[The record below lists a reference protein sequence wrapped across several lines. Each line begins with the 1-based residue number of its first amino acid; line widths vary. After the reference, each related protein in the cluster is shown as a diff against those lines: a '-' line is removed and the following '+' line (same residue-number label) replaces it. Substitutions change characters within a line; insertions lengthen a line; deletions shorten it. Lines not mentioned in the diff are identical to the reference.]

1 VRKKIR
7 AIQYGI
13 GPIGASIVKL
23 LREKEAVDIVGAI
36 DTDPAKVGRDL
47 GEVVGASDA
56 PWGIKISG
64 DARGVLDQSADVVM
78 HTTSSSLPKV
88 MDQLLACLDVGSC
101 VVSTCEELSYPYRT
115 YPELSAKLDK
125 AAKDSGVALVGTG
138 VNPGFVMDKLVITL
152 AAVSQRIE
160 HAKALR
166 IVDAGKRRLPLQ
178 KKIGAGMSV
187 EEFRAKV
194 KEGIIKH
201 VGLPESVA
209 MVADSLGLRVDE
221 ITESIEPKVATER
234 VQTEFLTVEAG
245 QAAGVR
251 QIARGLSEGKEII
264 YMELQMDVGAKD
276 PADTVELQG
285 HPNISLVIPGGS
297 HGDIATASVAVN
309 SIPAILEA
317 QSGLRTSRDLAIGF
331 FPPKPLK

>member
-1 VRKKIR
+1 MKKKIR

-23 LREKEAVDIVGAI
+23 LREKQAIEIVGAI
-36 DTDPAKVGRDL
+36 DNDPAKVGKDL
-47 GEVVGASDA
+47 GEAIGAGDA
-56 PWGIKISG
+56 PWGVKISG
-64 DARGVLDQSADVVM
+64 DAKGVLEQSADVVM

-88 MDQLLACLDVGSC
+88 MEQLLACLDVGSC

-115 YPELSAKLDK
+115 YPELASRLDSVAKE
-125 AAKDSGVALVGTG
+125 SGVALVGTG
-138 VNPGFVMDKLVITL
+138 VNPGFVMDKLVVTL
-152 AAVSQRIE
+152 AAVAQRIE

-166 IVDAGKRRLPLQ
+166 VVDAAKRRLPLQ

-187 EEFRAKV
+187 DDFHAKV
-194 KEGIIKH
+194 KEGTIKH

-209 MVADSLGLRVDE
+209 MVADSLGLPVDE
-221 ITESIEPKVATER
+221 ITETIQPKVATQR
-234 VQTEFLTVEAG
+234 VQTEFLTVEPG
-245 QAAGVR
+245 QAAGVH
-251 QIARGLSEGKEII
+251 QIARGLSQGKELV
-264 YMELQMDVGAKD
+264 YLELQMYVGAEN
-276 PADTVELQG
+276 PADTIELTG

-317 QSGLRTSRDLAIGF
+317 PSGLRTSRDLPIGF
-331 FPPKPLK
+331 FSPKPL

>member
-13 GPIGASIVKL
+13 GPIGASILKL
-23 LREKEAVDIVGAI
+23 LREKETVDIVGAI
-36 DTDPAKVGRDL
+36 DSDPAKIGKDL
-47 GEVVGASDA
+47 AEVVGASDG
-56 PWGIKISG
+56 PWGVKVSG
-64 DARGVLDQSADVVM
+64 DAKGVLDQSADVVM

-101 VVSTCEELSYPYRT
+101 VVSSCEELSYPYRT
-115 YPELSAKLDK
+115 YPELAAKLDK

-166 IVDAGKRRLPLQ
+166 IVDASTRRQPLQ

-187 EEFRAKV
+187 EEFHSKV

-209 MVADSLGLRVDE
+209 MVADSLGFRLDE
-221 ITESIEPKVATER
+221 ITETIEPKVATGR
-234 VQTEFLTVEAG
+234 VETEFLTVEPG
-245 QAAGVR
+245 QAAGVH
-251 QIARGLSEGKEII
+251 QIARGLSEGKELV
-264 YMELQMDVGAKD
+264 YMELQMYVGAKD
-276 PADTVELQG
+276 PRDTVELKG

-331 FPPKPLK
+331 FPAKPLK

>member
-23 LREKEAVDIVGAI
+23 LREKETVDIAGAI
-36 DTDPAKVGRDL
+36 DADPAKIGRDL
-47 GEVVGASDA
+47 AEVVGASDG
-56 PWGIKISG
+56 PWGIKVSG
-64 DARGVLDQSADVVM
+64 DARGVLEQSADVVM

-115 YPELSAKLDK
+115 YPELAGKLDK
-125 AAKDSGVALVGTG
+125 AAKESGVALVGTG
-138 VNPGFVMDKLVITL
+138 VNPGFVMDKLLITL
-152 AAVSQRIE
+152 AAVSQRVE

-166 IVDAGKRRLPLQ
+166 IVDASKRRLPLQ

-221 ITESIEPKVATER
+221 ITETIEPKVATEL
-234 VQTEFLTVEAG
+234 VHTEFLTVEPG
-245 QAAGVR
+245 QAAGVH
-251 QIARGLSEGKEII
+251 QIARGLFEGKEII
-264 YMELQMDVGAKD
+264 YLELQMYVGAKD
-276 PADTVELQG
+276 PADTVELSG

>member
-1 VRKKIR
+1 MRKKIR

-23 LREKEAVDIVGAI
+23 LKEKESVDVVGAI
-36 DTDPAKVGRDL
+36 DADPAKIGRDL
-47 GEVVGASDA
+47 ADVVGASDG
-56 PWGIKISG
+56 PWGVKVSG

-115 YPELSAKLDK
+115 HPELAAKLDK
-125 AAKDSGVALVGTG
+125 AAKESGVALVGTG

-152 AAVSQRIE
+152 AAVSQRVE

-166 IVDAGKRRLPLQ
+166 IVDASERRLPLQ

-187 EEFRAKV
+187 EEFREKV

-221 ITESIEPKVATER
+221 ITETIEPKVASER
-234 VQTEFLTVEAG
+234 VQTEFLTVEPG
-245 QAAGVR
+245 QVAGVH
-251 QIARGLSEGKEII
+251 QIARGLSEGKELI
-264 YMELQMDVGAKD
+264 YMELQMYVGATD
-276 PADTVELQG
+276 PADSVELKG
-285 HPNISLVIPGGS
+285 LPNISLVIPGGS

-331 FPPKPLK
+331 FPAKPLK